1 MPYAFEKVRAT
12 MTPGVVRACGIAV
25 WTPGSVA

>member
-12 MTPGVVRACGIAV
+12 MTCGLSIATGMCV
-25 WTPGSVA
+25 SWSGSVT